1 MNACNCN
8 YGMDARKWMHWIIMN
23 VWKWMHGI
31 ANMDWMYGNEC
42 ISLKLCKVCNFKFD
56 CEWGNGMGPQGLG
69 MVPWESPSG
78 ILSPTVP
85 WVQW

>member
-1 MNACNCN
+1 MKLQLENECMERNA
-8 YGMDARKWMHWIIMN
+8 
-23 VWKWMHGI
+23 WKRVHGI
-31 ANMDWMYGNEC
+31 AKMDWMYGNEC
-42 ISLKLCKVCNFKFD
+42 ISLKVLLSCKFKFD

-78 ILSPTVP
+78 ILSPTIH